1 MVEKPVLNNKRR
13 VTGKREIRPVWNNA
27 QRMNHQNKFAH
38 PHPTSN
44 FVPTAIITKSG
55 QVLVNTAK
63 QSSPRAA
70 SSISTARL
78 VNTAAPKSKVNDA
91 LPITYSYFKEHSPVK
106 RAFNQ
111 KLAAKTTNFNEKV
124 NTARV
129 NNVTTARPKAV
140 VSATV
145 GNGENAVKSSACWIW
160 RPTGND
166 QGIFD
171 SGCFRH
177 MTGNKS
183 FLTDYQELDG
193 GFVAFAGS
201 PKGDSTV
208 STAGQNFTNADDLP
222 TDPLMLDLEDT
233 GIFNGTYDDEDVGA
247 EDDLNILETTMNV
260 SPILITR
267 IHKDRAK
274 YQIIGDINSATQT
287 RRITKISKEHAMK
300 VWRLADLPKGKYAI
314 GTKWVYRNKKDERG
328 IVVRNKAR
336 LVAQEEVY
344 VCQPPGFENPQ
355 FPDKVYK
362 VEKALYGLHQAPR
375 ACYET
380 LSTYLLENGF
390 RRWIID
396 KTLFI
401 KKDKGDILLVHV
413 MQRDDGI
420 FISQDKY
427 VADILKKFDFV
438 TIKTTSTPIETNKA
452 LIKDEEVEDVD
463 VHLYRSI
470 IRSLMYL
477 TASRPDI
484 IYLKGQPKLGLWYPK
499 DSPFDLEAFSD
510 SDYAR
515 ASLDRK
521 STIGGVVDPKSDA

>member
-13 VTGKREIRPVWNNA
+13 VTGKREIRPAWNNT

-160 RPTGND
+160 RPTGNGNPQYTLQD

-287 RRITKISKEHAMK
+287 RRITKISKEHAM
-300 VWRLADLPKGKYAI
+300 
-314 GTKWVYRNKKDERG
+314 
-328 IVVRNKAR
+328 
-336 LVAQEEVY
+336 
-344 VCQPPGFENPQ
+344 
-355 FPDKVYK
+355 
-362 VEKALYGLHQAPR
+362 
-375 ACYET
+375 
-380 LSTYLLENGF
+380 
-390 RRWIID
+390 
-396 KTLFI
+396 
-401 KKDKGDILLVHV
+401 
-413 MQRDDGI
+413 
-420 FISQDKY
+420 
-427 VADILKKFDFV
+427 
-438 TIKTTSTPIETNKA
+438 
-452 LIKDEEVEDVD
+452 
-463 VHLYRSI
+463 
-470 IRSLMYL
+470 
-477 TASRPDI
+477 
-484 IYLKGQPKLGLWYPK
+484 
-499 DSPFDLEAFSD
+499 
-510 SDYAR
+510 
-515 ASLDRK
+515 
-521 STIGGVVDPKSDA
+521 